1 MQKTYIVLCKISEL
15 HNLQK
20 THLTFGVCYA
30 IIKAVGL
37 YFYIFQH
44 QKHTSYNFERS
55 QKMTENTKPV
65 ALMTIH
71 EAAKTGIMPEN
82 TLRRMCK
89 NNEVPCLHIGKRTL
103 INFDVLVSFLNDPDN
118 YVKEAGPNV

>member
-1 MQKTYIVLCKISEL
+1 MIRRT
-15 HNLQK
+15 HNEKRKL
-20 THLTFGVCYA
+20 
-30 IIKAVGL
+30 
-37 YFYIFQH
+37 
-44 QKHTSYNFERS
+44 N
-55 QKMTENTKPV
+55 PV
-65 ALMTIH
+65 QLMTIR

>member
-1 MQKTYIVLCKISEL
+1 MKKGNSTPVL
-15 HNLQK
+15 
-20 THLTFGVCYA
+20 
-30 IIKAVGL
+30 
-37 YFYIFQH
+37 
-44 QKHTSYNFERS
+44 
-55 QKMTENTKPV
+55 
-65 ALMTIH
+65 LMTIH

-89 NNEVPCLHIGKRTL
+89 NNEVPCIHIGKRTL

>member
-1 MQKTYIVLCKISEL
+1 MKK
-15 HNLQK
+15 
-20 THLTFGVCYA
+20 
-30 IIKAVGL
+30 
-37 YFYIFQH
+37 
-44 QKHTSYNFERS
+44 
-55 QKMTENTKPV
+55 ENSPPV
-65 ALMTIH
+65 QLMTIH

>member
-1 MQKTYIVLCKISEL
+1 MKKENSTPVLLI
-15 HNLQK
+15 
-20 THLTFGVCYA
+20 
-30 IIKAVGL
+30 
-37 YFYIFQH
+37 
-44 QKHTSYNFERS
+44 
-55 QKMTENTKPV
+55 
-65 ALMTIH
+65 TIH

-118 YVKEAGPNV
+118 YVKEAGSNV

>member
-1 MQKTYIVLCKISEL
+1 
-15 HNLQK
+15 
-20 THLTFGVCYA
+20 
-30 IIKAVGL
+30 
-37 YFYIFQH
+37 
-44 QKHTSYNFERS
+44 
-55 QKMTENTKPV
+55 MTENTYPV

-103 INFDVLVSFLNDPDN
+103 IIFDVLVSFLNDPDN

>member
-1 MQKTYIVLCKISEL
+1 
-15 HNLQK
+15 
-20 THLTFGVCYA
+20 
-30 IIKAVGL
+30 
-37 YFYIFQH
+37 
-44 QKHTSYNFERS
+44 
-55 QKMTENTKPV
+55 MTENTKPV

-118 YVKEAGPNV
+118 YIKGAEANG